1 MSLSASF
8 LPQGYLVS
16 SYQLLEEVYLMFE
29 DLHLKVFKKS
39 LKVFRLKAAI
49 LGVQFVNLMMFN
61 CSLLSKTCLN
71 VYRPKYIPNIVPPRQ
86 ALVANY

>member
-29 DLHLKVFKKS
+29 DLHLKVFKKKS
-39 LKVFRLKAAI
+39 ESVQTEGRHFRSTICKVND
-49 LGVQFVNLMMFN
+49 V
-61 CSLLSKTCLN
+61 
-71 VYRPKYIPNIVPPRQ
+71 
-86 ALVANY
+86 